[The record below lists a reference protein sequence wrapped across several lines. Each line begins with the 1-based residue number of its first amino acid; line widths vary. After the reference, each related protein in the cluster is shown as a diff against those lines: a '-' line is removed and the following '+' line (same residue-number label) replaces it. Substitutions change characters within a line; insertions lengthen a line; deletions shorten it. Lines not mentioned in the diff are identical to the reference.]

1 MFIKAW
7 PFLVT
12 RNQSIDYKTVVAP
25 DFISLANIRSLL
37 NKASDDNLCEPEK
50 VYIRWIKGSKAGD
63 FTIVFRVTK
72 ARKANIGE
80 SGNDELKDPFGREI
94 DVIEGLVFREQPDGI
109 LGKIK
114 QTHLQQARKELK
126 EKYIEFWNKDKIS
139 DSNAYDIDLRGDVSS
154 PIIQLEKL
162 EALLISTSSQLPP
175 VVKKKKSSPKL
186 LQNKVRFFTIIITA
200 IVISLLLVF
209 FSNMIG
215 ASQKWAK
222 LQKCRY
228 VYTTTKINFS
238 NQDASKPLLKLM
250 KDNPKAWIFLQGEL
264 KLTNN
269 QTFESLPT
277 QTDEAIDNR
286 NPQQT
291 ITQSDGKLYIKHH
304 PIRAAIALFKNQ
316 TVTDSKLEAIIVDT
330 EPKNE
335 EEEMGICEMNS
346 NIDDMF

>member
-25 DFISLANIRSLL
+25 DFVSLANIRSLL
-37 NKASDDNLCEPEK
+37 NKASDDDLCEPGK

-63 FTIVFRVTK
+63 FTIVFRATK
-72 ARKANIGE
+72 ARKGNIGE
-80 SGNDELKDPFGREI
+80 SGNDVLKDPFGREI
-94 DVIEGLVFREQPDGI
+94 DVIEGLVFREQPDEI

-114 QTHLQQARKELK
+114 QIHLQQALKELK
-126 EKYIEFWNKDKIS
+126 EKYIEFWNEDKIS
-139 DSNAYDIDLRGDVSS
+139 DSNAYDIDLREDVFS
-154 PIIQLEKL
+154 PIIQLEEL
-162 EALLISTSSQLPP
+162 EALLISTSSQLPTF
-175 VVKKKKSSPKL
+175 VKKNKHPTKL
-186 LQNKVRFFTIIITA
+186 PINRVRLVTLIITA

-209 FSNMIG
+209 FGNMIG
-215 ASQKWAK
+215 ASQKLAK

-228 VYTTTKINFS
+228 VYTTTKINFD

-264 KLTNN
+264 KLANN

-277 QTDEAIDNR
+277 QTSGQIDDR

-304 PIRAAIALFKNQ
+304 PIRAAIALVKNQ

-335 EEEMGICEMNS
+335 EEEMAICKMNS
-346 NIDDMF
+346 KIDDMF